1 MSILGIIFGVVILLY
16 WIFIAIGFLAHDPN
30 EPIITTTIEIK
41 RSVVEKEE
49 DKAND

>member
-16 WIFIAIGFLAHDPN
+16 WVLIAIGFLAHDPS

-41 RSVVEKEE
+41 RSIKEEE